1 MNEIIST
8 EAVNTLVGSG
18 IFSYVGKKVLGATL
32 DNIGKDVANLY
43 EKGRDKII
51 EKASKKIENLD
62 DGQQVNL
69 RIARDVF
76 YNGSFSDDEIC
87 AEYFGGI
94 LASSRSEDGKDDSNI
109 FYLDIIKSLSS
120 FELRLHYIIYQTL
133 NKMLINNDYGSNI
146 INIGLESDVTSKHIY
161 FNAQEIIKIINSHD
175 IGPLLHILVSKKLI
189 GSFETKLYNLK
200 SDATKAIYYLK
211 LTPTPIG
218 IQLFA
223 IANNQNFREFPNENW
238 INFEGVGL
246 PTQYTTNIALWDN
259 VSK

>member
-18 IFSYVGKKVLGATL
+18 VFGYLGKKVLGATL

-51 EKASKKIENLD
+51 EKASKKIKNLD

-94 LASSRSEDGKDDSNI
+94 LASSRSEDGTDDSKM
-109 FYLDIIKSLSS
+109 FYLDMIKSLSS
-120 FELRLHYIIYQTL
+120 IELKIHYIIYYYFHKMIV
-133 NKMLINNDYGSNI
+133 NKEYSDIK
-146 INIGLESDVTSKHIY
+146 IGYDDNLGKLVIY
-161 FNAQEIIKIINSHD
+161 FNRAEVINISGIDTHSSQ
-175 IGPLLHILVSKKLI
+175 LHILRSKGLI
-189 GSFETKLYNLK
+189 QAFQTGYSTGVH
-200 SDATKAIYYLK
+200 YL
-211 LTPTPIG
+211 G
-218 IQLFA
+218 INPSSLGVQLFA
-223 IANNQNFREFPNENW
+223 IVNNIKLDDF
-238 INFEGVGL
+238 INKSDL
-246 PTQYTTNIALWDN
+246 NIFDGIKTVESFNKN
-259 VSK
+259 VNLLKRFS

>member
-8 EAVNTLVGSG
+8 EAVNTLVSSG
-18 IFSYVGKKVLGATL
+18 AFGYLGKKVLGATL
-32 DNIGKDVANLY
+32 ENIGKDIANLY
-43 EKGRDKII
+43 EKGRDKIV
-51 EKASKKIENLD
+51 EKASKKIKNLD

-94 LASSRSEDGKDDSNI
+94 LASSRSEDGKNDTSI

-133 NKMLINNDYGSNI
+133 NKMLTNNYYGSNN
-146 INIGLESDVTSKHIY
+146 INVGLESDVTSKVIY
-161 FNAQEIIKIINSHD
+161 FNIVEIIEIIKLND
-175 IGPLLHILVSKKLI
+175 ISALLHILVSKKLVN
-189 GSFETKLYNLK
+189 SFETNIYTLK
-200 SDATKAIYYLK
+200 SDPTKIIYYLK

-223 IANNQNFREFPNENW
+223 IANNKNFREFPNDGW
-238 INFEGVGL
+238 LGFEGIEL
-246 PTQYTTNIALWDN
+246 PNHYTTNIALWDN
-259 VSK
+259 ISK